1 MTDLSDKLKAL
12 GVRMGVRD
20 LPAISSRERCPI
32 EQALAGR
39 FKRTAFGETFLVERC
54 YPLDHRQ
61 GRVALRIS
69 APLHVIA
76 ACTGE
81 PSLAE
86 SDLRS
91 FVFLDT
97 ETTGLVG
104 GAGTY
109 VFLVGLGQYTDE
121 GFRLTQFFMR
131 DPAQEMA
138 LLDALVEALEPC
150 NVLVTFNGKAFDVP
164 LLKTRFIA
172 SGYAP
177 DARTPALS
185 DVAHLDLLP
194 LARRLWKDRLA
205 SRALGSLEEHIL
217 GLRRTHDDVPGWM
230 IPGMYFDYLRTGD
243 ARPLRNVFYH
253 NAVDILSLA
262 ALLSHIA
269 NLLHAPLD
277 EAGGLGVDLIARGRL
292 FEQLGDLDSA
302 AALYE
307 RGLACGLPE
316 VVYWE
321 AVRRLSFV
329 RKRRGEFRAAEAL
342 WRRAAHHGHLY
353 AHVELAKLYEHRLR
367 DFHEAIRWTQAAISS
382 IRTMALPRA
391 TFDRHLAELE
401 HRLNR
406 LRRRMAAHA
415 PVSSRTP

>member
-1 MTDLSDKLKAL
+1 MTDLSEKLKAL
-12 GVRMGVRD
+12 GVRLGARD
-20 LPAISSRERCPI
+20 LPAVPSRERCPI
-32 EQALAGR
+32 EQALVGR

-54 YPLDHRQ
+54 YPLDHRL
-61 GRVALRIS
+61 GRAALRIG
-69 APLHVIA
+69 APVDVITA
-76 ACTGE
+76 WAGE
-81 PSLAE
+81 PCLAR
-86 SDLRS
+86 SDLGS

-97 ETTGLVG
+97 ETTGLAG
-104 GAGTY
+104 GVGTY

-131 DPAQEMA
+131 DPAEERA
-138 LLDALVEALEPC
+138 LLAALAEVLEAC

-164 LLKTRFIA
+164 LLKARFIA

-177 DARTPALS
+177 DAQVPVLS
-185 DVAHLDLLP
+185 DLAHLDLLP

-205 SRALGSLEEHIL
+205 SRDLGSLEEHIL
-217 GLRRTHDDVPGWM
+217 GLRRAHHDVPGWM

-269 NLLHAPLD
+269 NLLHRPLE
-277 EAGGLGVDLIARGRL
+277 EAAGLGVDLIAMGRL
-292 FEQLGDLDSA
+292 FEQLGDLKSA
-302 AALYE
+302 MALYE
-307 RGLACGLPE
+307 RGLTCDPPE
-316 VVYWE
+316 AVYWE

-329 RKRRGEFRAAEAL
+329 RKRRGEFSAAEEL
-342 WRRAAHHGHLY
+342 WRRAARHGDLY

-367 DFHEAIRWTQAAISS
+367 DFHEAMRWTQAAISS
-382 IRTMALPRA
+382 IQTMALPRA
-391 TFDRHLAELE
+391 TCKRRLAELE

-406 LRRRMAAHA
+406 LQRRMAA
-415 PVSSRTP
+415 